1 MYLLI
6 SKLIKISGIEVKQ
19 NSHMMREILK
29 KHQWFECLRL
39 RQSYLFNQ
47 TVGSSQIYYC
57 LQAWLEERHELYWHA
72 KFISTLELFQNSLRF
87 PNQLTIF

>member
-1 MYLLI
+1 MIKETLI
-6 SKLIKISGIEVKQ
+6 
-19 NSHMMREILK
+19 

-57 LQAWLEERHELYWHA
+57 PQAWLEERHELIYWHA
-72 KFISTLELFQNSLRF
+72 KFISTLDLFQNISRPLHQRSVF
-87 PNQLTIF
+87 LITK